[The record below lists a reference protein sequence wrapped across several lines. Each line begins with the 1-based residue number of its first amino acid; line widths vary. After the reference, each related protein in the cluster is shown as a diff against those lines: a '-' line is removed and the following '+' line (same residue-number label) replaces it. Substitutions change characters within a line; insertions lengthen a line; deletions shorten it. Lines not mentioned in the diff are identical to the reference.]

1 MQGILVPP
9 TEPCGGAPKSDQ
21 AEVWNWGKKVPGTRN
36 TLGKSRV
43 IKTNRQLHLDKNQ
56 TGGKASK
63 KAKNPSSGDGKGQVG
78 EGGAGA
84 EKGESRGQGL
94 FHLQGR
100 AGKVGNLWGKATRA

>member
-43 IKTNRQLHLDKNQ
+43 IKTNQQLHLDKNQ

-63 KAKNPSSGDGKGQVG
+63 KAENPSSGDGKGQVG
-78 EGGAGA
+78 GVREQRKERAEDKGYSISRIELGRWGIYGA
-84 EKGESRGQGL
+84 RRQGPE
-94 FHLQGR
+94 
-100 AGKVGNLWGKATRA
+100 